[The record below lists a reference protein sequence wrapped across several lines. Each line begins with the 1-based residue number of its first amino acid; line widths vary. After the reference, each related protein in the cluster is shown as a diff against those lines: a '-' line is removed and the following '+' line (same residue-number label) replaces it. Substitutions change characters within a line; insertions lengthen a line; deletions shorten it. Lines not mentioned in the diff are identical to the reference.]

1 MGNPTAWRLAL
12 LCAACAS
19 ACGTDQSNTPS
30 VVGRSWELQIGGTQD
45 QEPTASEI
53 EFVGLEDVEV
63 VADPRYKEDGR
74 DEL

>member
-1 MGNPTAWRLAL
+1 
-12 LCAACAS
+12 
-19 ACGTDQSNTPS
+19 